1 MLYPIIR
8 HSSQRAHTYID
19 ASANVSGSLK
29 RHAVRGSEDIYA
41 SRKPM
46 TLRAHGERERE
57 RESRSFSRR
66 GCMCALSPLH
76 GYSEL
81 CYLMRCA
88 PRNIANKRRGSLNL
102 GLFSEGG
109 RGGERGSFN
118 EGYLRL
124 IYTWSPAHRARWER
138 ERERGKS
145 VGIGD

>member
-57 RESRSFSRR
+57 K
-66 GCMCALSPLH
+66 AVV
-76 GYSEL
+76 
-81 CYLMRCA
+81 
-88 PRNIANKRRGSLNL
+88 
-102 GLFSEGG
+102 
-109 RGGERGSFN
+109 
-118 EGYLRL
+118 
-124 IYTWSPAHRARWER
+124 SPAGAVCVHSRHYTAIQS
-138 ERERGKS
+138 S
-145 VGIGD
+145 VI